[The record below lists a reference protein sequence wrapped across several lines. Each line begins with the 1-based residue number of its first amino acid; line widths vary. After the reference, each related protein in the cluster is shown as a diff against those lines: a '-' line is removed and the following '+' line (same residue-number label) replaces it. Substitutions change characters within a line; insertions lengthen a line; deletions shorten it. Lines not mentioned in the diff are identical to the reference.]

1 MRPAATL
8 HCSDRR
14 TLRLAIMLFMDDI
27 VRCIGL
33 IKQHSKGTLRNMDIR
48 GLSNTPHE
56 RATEALHHVILPLY
70 WTFPSKLAMFLAL
83 SDVSRILR
91 LYSRMRFPGER
102 AGPMQRPLDNQH
114 IIEIKP
120 LPSPRTIK
128 TKLPIPDQAA
138 ALVVETRDSIRRI
151 LHGEDRERL
160 LVIVGPCSIHDPEAA
175 YEYADRLKP
184 MADALRERLLI
195 VMRTYFEKP
204 RTTVGWKGLI
214 NDPHL
219 DGTCDIA
226 TGMELARTIL
236 LNINKRGVPCAAE
249 ALDPV
254 SPQYIADLWSWA
266 AIGARTTESQP
277 HREMASGL
285 SMPVGFKNGTEG
297 NLQVAWNAMVA
308 AKQPHHFLG
317 INADGL
323 TSIIK
328 TAGNPD
334 RHIVLRGGGGK
345 TNYEAEHVARAE
357 AVVAGEGIIRPIMID
372 CSHDNSSKDHLRQ
385 SLVARDVLKQ
395 FREGRQSIMGLML
408 ESNLNPGKQT
418 WQQGKALAHGVSITD
433 ACLGWKETESLLTE
447 LAEATTP
454 HPA

>member
-1 MRPAATL
+1 
-8 HCSDRR
+8 
-14 TLRLAIMLFMDDI
+14 
-27 VRCIGL
+27 
-33 IKQHSKGTLRNMDIR
+33 
-48 GLSNTPHE
+48 
-56 RATEALHHVILPLY
+56 
-70 WTFPSKLAMFLAL
+70 
-83 SDVSRILR
+83 
-91 LYSRMRFPGER
+91 
-102 AGPMQRPLDNQH
+102 MQRPLDNQH

-128 TKLPIPDQAA
+128 NNLPITDQAA
-138 ALVVETRDSIRRI
+138 ALVVETRDAIRRI
-151 LHGEDRERL
+151 LHGQDRERL

-175 YEYADRLKP
+175 YEYAAKLKP
-184 MADALRERLLI
+184 VADALRDRLLI

-236 LNINKRGVPCAAE
+236 LKINQSGMPCATE
-249 ALDPV
+249 LLDPI
-254 SPQYIADLWSWA
+254 SPQYVADLISWT
-266 AIGARTTESQP
+266 AIGARTTESQT
-277 HREMASGL
+277 HREIASGV

-297 NLQVAWNAMVA
+297 SLQVAINAMTSA
-308 AKQPHHFLG
+308 RAPHHFVG
-317 INADGL
+317 INTEGQ

-345 TNYEAEHVARAE
+345 TNYDAEHVANAE
-357 AVVAGEGIIRPIMID
+357 AAVVGEDIARPIMID
-372 CSHDNSSKDHLRQ
+372 CSHDNSSKDHRRQ
-385 SLVARDVLKQ
+385 GVVAREVLRQ

-418 WQQGKALAHGVSITD
+418 WKQGISLAHGVSITD
-433 ACLGWKETESLLTE
+433 ACLGWEETEALLPE
-447 LAEATTP
+447 LAEMIVTKP
-454 HPA
+454 I

>member
-1 MRPAATL
+1 
-8 HCSDRR
+8 
-14 TLRLAIMLFMDDI
+14 
-27 VRCIGL
+27 
-33 IKQHSKGTLRNMDIR
+33 
-48 GLSNTPHE
+48 
-56 RATEALHHVILPLY
+56 
-70 WTFPSKLAMFLAL
+70 
-83 SDVSRILR
+83 
-91 LYSRMRFPGER
+91 
-102 AGPMQRPLDNQH
+102 MQRPLDNQH

-128 TKLPIPDQAA
+128 NNLPITDQAA
-138 ALVVETRDSIRRI
+138 ALVVETRDAIRRI
-151 LHGEDRERL
+151 LHGQDRERL

-175 YEYADRLKP
+175 YEYAAKLKP
-184 MADALRERLLI
+184 VADALRDRLLI

-236 LNINKRGVPCAAE
+236 LKINQSGMPCATE
-249 ALDPV
+249 LLDPI
-254 SPQYIADLWSWA
+254 SPQYVADLISWT
-266 AIGARTTESQP
+266 AIGARTTESQT
-277 HREMASGL
+277 HREIASGV

-297 NLQVAWNAMVA
+297 SLQVAINAMTSA
-308 AKQPHHFLG
+308 RAPHHFVG
-317 INADGL
+317 INTEGQ

-345 TNYEAEHVARAE
+345 TNYDAEHVANAE
-357 AVVAGEGIIRPIMID
+357 VAVAGEDIARPIMID
-372 CSHDNSSKDHLRQ
+372 CSHDNSSKDHRRQ
-385 SLVARDVLKQ
+385 GVVAREVLRQ

-418 WQQGKALAHGVSITD
+418 WKQGISLAHGVSITD
-433 ACLGWKETESLLTE
+433 ACLGWEETEALLPE
-447 LAEATTP
+447 LAEMIVTKP
-454 HPA
+454 I